1 MKELLLLHLLVISV
15 IAGSYQPPNEWQDA
29 DASWLSNQIY
39 KGVNT
44 MNTDSGYVFHSHES
58 EPFGAYAI
66 WKQKKTG
73 ECYVVIRGTHTLND
87 IFVDLDVEE
96 YYDDEIGVGVH
107 EGVRK
112 RTNFYFRDI
121 SDKLGICTEDI
132 IITGHSLG
140 GSIAYYLYLK
150 YVKYHIFDW
159 AQEAKASRFKAVLF
173 GAPALTTYTNKKFLA
188 KFNDYIHWY
197 IYENDPIPFIISK
210 VKGSSMFYFLSNLL
224 SNIGITITEKAYK
237 IIQNVS
243 YGDYHPGKRYNLING
258 EKRDYS
264 FRLISFNI
272 NSIKDHM
279 DLYKAVLILTKIW
292 Y

>member
-29 DASWLSNQIY
+29 DAAWLSKKIY
-39 KGVNT
+39 DGVNT

-58 EPFGAYAI
+58 KDFGAYAI
-66 WKQKKTG
+66 WKQAKTG
-73 ECYVVIRGTHTLND
+73 ECYVVIRGTKTLSD
-87 IFVDLDVEE
+87 ILVDLDVEE
-96 YYDDEIGVGVH
+96 YYDDEIGVRIH

-112 RTNFYFRDI
+112 RTNFYFRNI

-140 GSIAYYLYLK
+140 GAIAYYLYLK

-173 GAPALTTYTNKKFLA
+173 GTPALTTYTNKKFLVP
-188 KFNDYIHWY
+188 FDDYIHWY
-197 IYENDPIPFIISK
+197 IYGTDPIPFIISE
-210 VKGSSMFYFLSNLL
+210 VKGSPTFFVLSKLL
-224 SNIGITITEKAYK
+224 SSVGITITEKAYN
-237 IIQNVS
+237 IIQTVS
-243 YGDYHPGKRYNLING
+243 YGNYHPGKRYHLFFNQ
-258 EKRDYS
+258 KKDYS
-264 FRLISFNI
+264 FSLISFNI
-272 NSIKDHM
+272 NGIFDHM
-279 DLYKAVLILTKIW
+279 NLRPTVKILTKIW